1 MVYPALPSVS
11 HARFPA
17 TFLAATL
24 TRYRFGPM
32 RALRSFT
39 VQPRLPERLAPL
51 QALAMNLRWSWDDR
65 TKDLFRWVDPDAWEA
80 TGHDPIRLLAVVDRP
95 RLESLVAD
103 RAFLS
108 FMEEVHDDLRRDV
121 EADRWFQGRESALRS
136 VAYFSPEFGIAE
148 ALPQYSGGLGVL
160 AGDHLKAA
168 SVLGVPLVGVGL
180 FYHQGYFRQE
190 LEADGWQRE
199 RYVGLDPHVM
209 ALTPVEDRRV
219 HVDLA
224 GTTLVARIWKASVGR
239 VPLYLLDA
247 DVEENEDDCRT
258 VTDRL
263 YGGDSEHRLRQ
274 EILLGVGG
282 VRALELVGHEPQVF
296 HSNEGHAGFLGLERV
311 RRAILDDKLSFA
323 EAVEAVRAG
332 TVFTTH
338 TPVPAGMD
346 RFPRHLMEKY
356 FKGWSDECD
365 VDFNRVMALGHMPG
379 EPPDAPF
386 NMAVM
391 GLRLAASANAV
402 SKLHGVVS
410 RQIFA
415 PVWPGVPVE
424 ELPIRSV
431 TNGVHPRTWVSAE
444 MRDLFDRHVL
454 PEWAQAGPDRWARIE
469 DAGDDELW
477 RARQQARERLVAFVR
492 RRLHQSAVARGLP
505 EPDAAWADEAF
516 DSGVLTIGF
525 ARRFAPYKR
534 ATLLLSQGDRLKRLL
549 LDPERPVQLLFAGK
563 AHPADDLGKDLIRQV
578 VQFSRQEDVRHRMAF
593 LEDYDMALARVM
605 LQGCDVWLNTPRRPL
620 EACGTS
626 GEKAAL
632 NGGLNCSIRDG
643 WWDEYFDGE
652 NGWAIASTEGWDD
665 LGRRDHAEAS
675 SLFDILERRIVPLF
689 YERAPNRPPQRW
701 LQRVRHS
708 LRTLGPE
715 VSASRMVRDYVEELY
730 EPAAASADVMSGEGR
745 ERAKALAAWKQRIVE
760 GWAGVAVG
768 EIHSESQAVDL
779 GRDRA
784 VTAEVVLGSLGP
796 GDVDVQLV
804 HGAVGPADELTDTG
818 IASMTLRDQPHRD
831 GGYVYDGSFTC
842 DRAGRYGF
850 TVRVVPSHP
859 DLSTFA
865 ELGRVAWAVHTTP
878 SP

>member
-1 MVYPALPSVS
+1 
-11 HARFPA
+11 
-17 TFLAATL
+17 
-24 TRYRFGPM
+24 
-32 RALRSFT
+32 
-39 VQPRLPERLAPL
+39 
-51 QALAMNLRWSWDDR
+51 MNLRWSWDDR
-65 TKDLFRWVDPDAWEA
+65 TQDLFRWVEPDAWEA
-80 TGHDPIRLLAVVDRP
+80 TGHDPIRLLGMVDHR
-95 RLESLVAD
+95 RLDHLAAD

-108 FMEEVHDDLRRDV
+108 FMAEVHDDLRRYL
-121 EADRWFQGRESALRS
+121 ETDRWFQGRQSPGGAESSPLRS

-168 SVLGVPLVGVGL
+168 GGLGVPLVGVGL

-190 LEADGWQRE
+190 MNPDGWQKE
-199 RYVGLDPHVM
+199 RYVDLDPHVM
-209 ALTPVEDRRV
+209 ALSPVEGLRV
-219 HVDLA
+219 EVDLA
-224 GTTLVARIWKASVGR
+224 GSPLLARIWKAQVGR
-239 VPLYLLDA
+239 VPLYMLDT
-247 DVEENEDDCRT
+247 DVEENDDNSRT

-282 VRALELVGHEPQVF
+282 VRALELLEHPVQVF

-311 RRAILDDKLSFA
+311 RRAIVDDGLSFD
-323 EAVEAVRAG
+323 EAIEAVRAG

-346 RFPRHLMEKY
+346 RFPRGLMEHY
-356 FKGWSDECD
+356 FKGWAHECD
-365 VDFNRVMALGHMPG
+365 VDFDRVMALGQQPG
-379 EPPDAPF
+379 EPTDAPF

-391 GLRLAASANAV
+391 GLRLAASSNGV

-431 TNGVHPRTWVSAE
+431 TNGVHSRTWVSPE

-454 PEWAQAGPDRWARIE
+454 PEWHEAGPDRWARID

-492 RRLHQSAVARGLP
+492 RRLHESALARGLSEP
-505 EPDAAWADEAF
+505 EAAWCDEAF
-516 DSGVLTIGF
+516 DPGVLTIGF

-534 ATLLLSQGDRLKRLL
+534 ATLLLSQPDRLKALL
-549 LDPERPVQLLFAGK
+549 LDPDRPMQLLFAGK

-578 VQFSRQEDVRHRMAF
+578 VQFSRQEDVRHRVAF
-593 LEDYDMALARVM
+593 LEDYDMALARVL
-605 LQGCDVWLNTPRRPL
+605 LQGSDVWLNTPRRPL

-632 NGGLNCSIRDG
+632 NGALNCSIRDG

-665 LGRRDHAEAS
+665 LGRRDQAEAA
-675 SLFDILERRIVPLF
+675 SLFDILERQVVPLF
-689 YERAPNRPPQRW
+689 YERAPGRPRQRW
-701 LQRVRHS
+701 LQRVRRS

-715 VSASRMVRDYVEELY
+715 VSASRMVRDYVVDLY
-730 EPAAASADVMSGEGR
+730 EPAAAAADVMSGDGHQ
-745 ERAKALAAWKQRIVE
+745 RARNLSAWKRRVLE
-760 GWAGVAVG
+760 GWPEVAVR
-768 EIHSESQAVDL
+768 EIVSDSQAVDL
-779 GRDRA
+779 GSSRRVSADVA
-784 VTAEVVLGSLGP
+784 LGRLG
-796 GDVDVQLV
+796 GDDVHVQLV
-804 HGAVGPADELTDTG
+804 HGPVGPTDELTETS
-818 IASMTLRDQPHRD
+818 IVTMTLVEQAGDDHRYE
-831 GGYVYDGSFTC
+831 GTFTC
-842 DRAGRYGF
+842 ERAGRYGF
-850 TVRVVPSHP
+850 TVRVVPAHP

-865 ELGRVAWAVHTTP
+865 ELGCVAWAVHTLPTG
-878 SP
+878 

>member
-1 MVYPALPSVS
+1 
-11 HARFPA
+11 
-17 TFLAATL
+17 
-24 TRYRFGPM
+24 
-32 RALRSFT
+32 
-39 VQPRLPERLAPL
+39 
-51 QALAMNLRWSWDDR
+51 MNLRWSWDDR
-65 TKDLFRWVDPDAWEA
+65 TQDLFRWVDPDAWEA
-80 TGHDPIRLLAVVDRP
+80 SGHDPIRLLGVVDRP

-108 FMEEVHDDLRRDV
+108 FMGEVHDDLRRDV
-121 EADRWFQGRESALRS
+121 ENDRWFQGRQDSPLRS

-168 SVLGVPLVGVGL
+168 SSLGVPLTGVGL

-190 LEADGWQRE
+190 LEADGWQKE
-199 RYVGLDPHVM
+199 RYVVLDPHVM
-209 ALTPVEDRRV
+209 SLSAIAGQRV

-224 GTTLVARIWKASVGR
+224 GTPLVARLWLASVGR

-247 DVEENEDDCRT
+247 DVEENDDDCRI

-282 VRALELVGHEPQVF
+282 VRALDQLGYEPQVF

-311 RRAILDDKLSFA
+311 RRAIVDDGLDFR
-323 EAVEAVRAG
+323 EAIEAVRAG

-356 FKGWSDECD
+356 FKAWADECGVTFD
-365 VDFNRVMALGHMPG
+365 QVMALGHQPG
-379 EPPDAPF
+379 EPLDAPF

-391 GLRLAASANAV
+391 GLRLAASSNGV

-415 PVWPGVPVE
+415 PVWPEVPVE

-431 TNGVHPRTWVSAE
+431 TNGVHARTWVAPE

-477 RARQQARERLVAFVR
+477 RARQQSRERLVAFVR
-492 RRLHQSAVARGLP
+492 RRLHESALARGLS
-505 EPDAAWADEAF
+505 EPDAAWCDEAF
-516 DSGVLTIGF
+516 DPGVLTIGF

-549 LDPERPVQLLFAGK
+549 LSADHPIQLLFAGK
-563 AHPADDLGKDLIRQV
+563 AHPADELGKDLIRQV
-578 VQFSRQEDVRHRMAF
+578 VQWSRQEDVRHRVAF
-593 LEDYDMALARVM
+593 LEDYDMALARM
-605 LQGCDVWLNTPRRPL
+605 LLQGCDVWLNTPRRPL

-632 NGGLNCSIRDG
+632 NGVLNCSIRDG

-665 LGRRDHAEAS
+665 LGRRDQAEAS
-675 SLFDILERRIVPLF
+675 SLFDLLERQIVPLF
-689 YERAPNRPPQRW
+689 YERAPGRPPQRW
-701 LQRVRHS
+701 LQKVRHS

-715 VSASRMVRDYVEELY
+715 VSASRMVRDYVLDMY
-730 EPAAASADVMSGEGR
+730 EPAAAAADVMSGTGHL
-745 ERAKALAAWKQRIVE
+745 RARALAAWKDRLVA
-760 GWAGVAVG
+760 GWADVEVVDVVSDGLP
-768 EIHSESQAVDL
+768 VDL
-779 GRDRA
+779 GQDRH
-784 VTAEVVLGSLGP
+784 VCAEVVLGTLGP
-796 GDVDVQLV
+796 ADVDVQLV
-804 HGAVGPADELTDTG
+804 HGAVGATDELIDPS
-818 IASMTLRDQPHRD
+818 IVSMKLVD
-831 GGYVYDGSFTC
+831 GPKGAGARQKYEVSFTC
-842 DRAGRYGF
+842 ERAGRYGF

-865 ELGRVAWAVHTTP
+865 ELGRVAWAVHAVPTA
-878 SP
+878 

>member
-1 MVYPALPSVS
+1 
-11 HARFPA
+11 
-17 TFLAATL
+17 
-24 TRYRFGPM
+24 
-32 RALRSFT
+32 
-39 VQPRLPERLAPL
+39 
-51 QALAMNLRWSWDDR
+51 MNLRWSWDDR
-65 TKDLFRWVDPDAWEA
+65 TQDLFRWVDPDAWHA
-80 TGHDPIRLLAVVDRP
+80 TGHDPIRLLGMVDHR
-95 RLESLVAD
+95 RLDALAAD

-108 FMEEVHDDLRRDV
+108 FMAEVHDDLRRDL
-121 EADRWFQGRESALRS
+121 EADRWFQGRQAGLRS

-168 SVLGVPLVGVGL
+168 SGLGVPLVGVGL

-190 LEADGWQRE
+190 LNPDGWQKE
-199 RYVGLDPHVM
+199 RYVDLDPHVM
-209 ALTPVEDRRV
+209 ALSPVEGLRV
-219 HVDLA
+219 QADLA
-224 GTTLVARIWKASVGR
+224 GKPLLARVWTAQVGR
-239 VPLYLLDA
+239 IPLYMLDT
-247 DVEENEDDCRT
+247 DVEENDDDGRS

-282 VRALELVGHEPQVF
+282 VRALELLGHECQVF

-311 RRAILDDKLSFA
+311 RRAIVDDGLSFD
-323 EAVEAVRAG
+323 EAIETVRAG

-346 RFPRHLMEKY
+346 RFPRGLMEQY
-356 FKGWSDECD
+356 FKGWAHECG
-365 VDFNRVMALGHMPG
+365 VDFDRLMALGHEPG
-379 EPPDAPF
+379 ESPHAPF

-391 GLRLAASANAV
+391 GLRLAASSNAV

-431 TNGVHPRTWVSAE
+431 TNGVHARTWVSPE

-454 PEWAQAGPDRWARIE
+454 PEWPEAGPDRWARID

-477 RARQQARERLVAFVR
+477 RARAQARERLVAFVR
-492 RRLHQSAVARGLP
+492 RRLRESALARGLSEP
-505 EPDAAWADEAF
+505 EAAWCDEAF
-516 DSGVLTIGF
+516 DPGALTIGF

-534 ATLLLSQGDRLKRLL
+534 ATLLLSQPDRLKALL
-549 LDPERPVQLLFAGK
+549 LDAERPMQLLFAGK
-563 AHPADDLGKDLIRQV
+563 AHPADDLGKDLIREV
-578 VQFSRQEDVRHRMAF
+578 VQFSRQTDVRHRVAF
-593 LEDYDMALARVM
+593 LEDYDMALARTL

-632 NGGLNCSIRDG
+632 NGALNCSIRDG

-665 LGRRDHAEAS
+665 LGRRDHAEAA
-675 SLFDILERRIVPLF
+675 SLFDILERQVVPLF
-689 YERAPNRPPQRW
+689 YERAPGRPPQRW
-701 LQRVRHS
+701 LQRVRRS

-715 VSASRMVRDYVEELY
+715 VSASRMVRDYVADLY
-730 EPAAASADVMSGEGR
+730 EPAAVAADELSAER
-745 ERAKALAAWKQRIVE
+745 HRRAKDLAAWKRRVVD
-760 GWAGVAVG
+760 GWSDVSVG
-768 EIHSESQAVDL
+768 EIVSDSQAADL
-779 GRDRA
+779 GSNRRVSAD
-784 VTAEVVLGSLGP
+784 VVLGALSP
-796 GDVDVQLV
+796 ADVDVQLV
-804 HGAVGPADELTDTG
+804 HGAVGPTDELTDTSIVTMDMRADATADEG
-818 IASMTLRDQPHRD
+818 PPPAAGRSTAAVHR
-831 GGYVYDGSFTC
+831 YEGSFTC
-842 DRAGRYGF
+842 ERAGNYGF
-850 TVRVVPSHP
+850 TVRVVPAHP

-865 ELGRVAWAVHTTP
+865 ELGRVAWAVH
-878 SP
+878 SPPIT